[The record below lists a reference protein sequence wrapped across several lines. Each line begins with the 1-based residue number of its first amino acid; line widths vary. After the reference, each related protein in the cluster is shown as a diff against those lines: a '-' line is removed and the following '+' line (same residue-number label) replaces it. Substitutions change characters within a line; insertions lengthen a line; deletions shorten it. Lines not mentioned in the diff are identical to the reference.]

1 MKITSTIALFLL
13 FASSALFAQ
22 TNSKLAE
29 AFTPEEIASLEK
41 SNPSELSFLEFKA
54 SQCVFVQDL
63 SGKKDI
69 SDMADIQ
76 EINKYARNG
85 KEVKIVP
92 SELNQSNF
100 NVLMFDLGSD
110 HNMMYYRIGDT
121 GKLLQILSEERCRAL
136 YEERK

>member
-1 MKITSTIALFLL
+1 MKITSTIVLFLL
-13 FASSALFAQ
+13 FASSALLAQ
-22 TNSKLAE
+22 TNSKISE
-29 AFTPEEIASLEK
+29 AYTPEEIASLEK
-41 SNPSELSFLEFKA
+41 SNPQELSFLEFKA
-54 SQCVFVQDL
+54 LQCVFVQDL

-69 SDMADIQ
+69 SDINDIQ

-92 SELNQSNF
+92 AELNQSNF
-100 NVLMFDLGSD
+100 NVLMFDLGPN
-110 HNMMYYRIGDT
+110 HNVMYFRIGDT

>member
-1 MKITSTIALFLL
+1 
-13 FASSALFAQ
+13 
-22 TNSKLAE
+22 
-29 AFTPEEIASLEK
+29 
-41 SNPSELSFLEFKA
+41 
-54 SQCVFVQDL
+54 
-63 SGKKDI
+63 
-69 SDMADIQ
+69 MADIQ

-100 NVLMFDLGSD
+100 NVLLFDLGSD